1 MTMLILFATGLILGT
16 RFTVFVLIP
25 FGVVV
30 TIACLAW
37 GLSPLGSVTFLAW
50 AVYIAALNAGF
61 LLGSVFRR
69 CLQRCRAHGGY
80 LKHS

>member
-30 TIACLAW
+30 TIACVAFT
-37 GLSPLGSVTFLAW
+37 LSPMGSVTFLAW
-50 AVYIAALNAGF
+50 AAYIAALNAGF
-61 LLGSVFRR
+61 LLGSVCRR
-69 CLQRCRAHGGY
+69 CLQKCRADHGCAS
-80 LKHS
+80 HS